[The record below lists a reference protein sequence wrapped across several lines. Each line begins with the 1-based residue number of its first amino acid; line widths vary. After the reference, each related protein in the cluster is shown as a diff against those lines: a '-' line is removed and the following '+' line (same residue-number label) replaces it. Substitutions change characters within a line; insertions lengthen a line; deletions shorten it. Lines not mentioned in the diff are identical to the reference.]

1 MSKNTL
7 KIIKSQII
15 AQCEIKII
23 ADNRYGRTRRVLV
36 HFLGW
41 SSSSLTTGR
50 KPWSVNLQ
58 WRIIGPPAQPPFPH
72 SIIEVIDCEAFY
84 YPAIFFLNSG
94 VVPGKWPKKG
104 IHKLIIPSTM
114 PDGGLLHA
122 GWGHSTK
129 MASLCKT
136 WSVAS
141 RLPPPGVIARDQ
153 R

>member
-1 MSKNTL
+1 MAGPEGSRTTFWMVL
-7 KIIKSQII
+7 FSH
-15 AQCEIKII
+15 
-23 ADNRYGRTRRVLV
+23 NRQEAVIGQFAMEDYCPPPRST
-36 HFLGW
+36 
-41 SSSSLTTGR
+41 SL
-50 KPWSVNLQ
+50 
-58 WRIIGPPAQPPFPH
+58 F
-72 SIIEVIDCEAFY
+72 IIEVIDCEAFY
-84 YPAIFFLNSG
+84 YPAIFFLNSR

-104 IHKLIIPSTM
+104 IHKLIIPSTR

-141 RLPPPGVIARDQ
+141 RLPPGVIARDQ